1 MYCSPKL
8 YLFIIS
14 WLRRLSSARARN
26 PRLTDYNSWTSVWSR
41 VQYQRGGLSA
51 CSEWGVK
58 VLRLHPAGAQYPLI
72 SSRPDGWCRR
82 EYASLY
88 YVKKKE
94 KSSVSFSRNRK
105 SNSQHRDFIL
115 ELLLTLVSAK
125 CSDWA
130 EDSCRMRAVYCSYVF
145 CIALSEVT
153 AVLAG
158 SLSSPS
164 GTDSHRSIKVETFF
178 FDRHPSVLFKSP
190 RKMSFFCFSAFL
202 SFHCCPVI

>member
-1 MYCSPKL
+1 MNLHCSALNRQQQQLHSVFNCAMKNVL
-8 YLFIIS
+8 LSRTVFIYYF
-14 WLRRLSSARARN
+14 LAEAPLSARARN

-72 SSRPDGWCRR
+72 SSSRPDGWCRR

-88 YVKKKE
+88 YVKKKRKK
-94 KSSVSFSRNRK
+94 KSSVSFSRDRK

-130 EDSCRMRAVYCSYVF
+130 EDSCTMRAVYCSYVF

-178 FDRHPSVLFKSP
+178 FW
-190 RKMSFFCFSAFL
+190 
-202 SFHCCPVI
+202 